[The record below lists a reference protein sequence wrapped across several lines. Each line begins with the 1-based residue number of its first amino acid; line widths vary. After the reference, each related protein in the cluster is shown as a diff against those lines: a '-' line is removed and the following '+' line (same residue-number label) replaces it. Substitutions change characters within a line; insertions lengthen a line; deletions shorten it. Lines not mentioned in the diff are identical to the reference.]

1 MRDSTIESYRIRIHA
16 SASCIF
22 VQYAMFEGNITI
34 RTAHEEGH
42 VHSTKMFNECMTV
55 EILAKYFEPWA
66 EWQSHVMYL
75 FQ

>member
-1 MRDSTIESYRIRIHA
+1 
-16 SASCIF
+16 
-22 VQYAMFEGNITI
+22 MFEGNITI